1 MKSNFTHLLTLEE
14 DDVMNT
20 PTVGLNRIAAAAC
33 AIAIT
38 AVSGLAFVSSTASSE
53 RDPFHFA
60 AVMAANAQVRSASL
74 VAFNDGPACWNET
87 VTSAR
92 SASGTAHI
100 CLRG

>member
-1 MKSNFTHLLTLEE
+1 MRSNFTHLLTLEE
-14 DDVMNT
+14 DNVMNT

-38 AVSGLAFVSSTASSE
+38 AVSGMAFLSSTASSE

-60 AVMAANAQVRSASL
+60 AVMAANAKVQSASL
-74 VAFNDGPACWNET
+74 VAVNNVPACWNET

-92 SASGTAHI
+92 SPSGTAHI